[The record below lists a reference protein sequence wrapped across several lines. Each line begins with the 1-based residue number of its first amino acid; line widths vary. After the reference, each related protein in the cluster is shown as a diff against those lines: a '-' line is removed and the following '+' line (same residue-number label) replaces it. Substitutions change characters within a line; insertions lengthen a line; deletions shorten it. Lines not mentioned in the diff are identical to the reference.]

1 MKTKNIEHKKELLKD
16 TYNNVDQESDFNTWL
31 EMELENDPDMGRFL
45 TGDCDVPD
53 FDLPDDAYELF
64 DDEKSKK
71 ENRYA
76 WTY

>member
-1 MKTKNIEHKKELLKD
+1 VKTKNIEHKKELLKD

-53 FDLPDDAYELF
+53 FDLPDDIDELF
-64 DDEKSKK
+64 DE
-71 ENRYA
+71 E
-76 WTY
+76 